1 MKPTR
6 RNVAITA
13 GLTAVL
19 ALSPVIVPAA
29 SAFAE
34 GNAAAA
40 ASQGVSDGYRVFFS
54 VTNPDTGNQESM
66 NYYDVKD
73 GSAQR
78 VDTSQVPDVSRDGWE
93 LVGWKDSI
101 SGRIYSATDLGALI
115 VNGNTTF
122 TTVWKSTS
130 KPGVS
135 NGYRVFFSVTNP
147 DTGNQESMNYYD
159 VKDGS
164 AQRVDTSQVPDAS
177 YFEGWELV
185 GWKDSINGDTYSTAD
200 LGSVIVSE
208 DTTFTTVW
216 KRPDTAVH
224 TINFHDEDG
233 NGIGTVANA
242 GDVAFSVYTDM
253 LAEGV
258 ADPYKDGYT
267 FDGWVTKSGDK
278 ILPTDVISGD
288 LDLYPSFKKNA
299 AVYTVNFFDEDG
311 NGICTISLAGDH
323 TLEDFLTALY
333 QTDGVQVPFKDG
345 CYIEWTTKSGDRVLS
360 TDTIQGTLN
369 LYANFKQSPATHT
382 VNFFDKDGNG
392 LGTIALTGDQ
402 PLSAYTDALATG
414 NVEAPYVEGYT
425 FTGWTTKSG
434 DSVLPTDVISG
445 DLNLYA
451 TYQKN
456 AAVHTINFFDE
467 DGNGLGTIAN
477 AGDVAFS
484 VYTDMLAEGVQ
495 VPEKDGYIFS
505 GWVTK
510 SGDKILATDTIS
522 GDLNVYASYE
532 KVSEPETVYHK
543 VTFDDCLEST
553 ENAVVVVEDGQPV
566 AAPADPTCE
575 GYTFQGWYSDTDLT
589 QEWDFTTPVTED
601 MTLWAKWEKNA
612 DESTPSGDETTGET
626 TDEATDGTASETPTT
641 PSEQAAE
648 EAAAAQAD
656 DAMPN
661 TGDATIAVSGI
672 AGLGAALAGVG
683 AFLKRRR
690 S

>member
-6 RNVAITA
+6 RNVAVTA

-19 ALSPVIVPAA
+19 ALSPVVGPAVMA
-29 SAFAE
+29 LADTTD
-34 GNAAAA
+34 GAAQAQ
-40 ASQGVSDGYRVFFS
+40 SNEVSDQSYGTVYFYVDDACY
-54 VTNPDTGNQESM
+54 TITLTGNQGASFSEYVAQLQKDFPAATS
-66 NYYDVKD
+66 KD
-73 GSAQR
+73 GYTFQGW
-78 VDTSQVPDVSRDGWE
+78 VDE
-93 LVGWKDSI
+93 
-101 SGRIYSATDLGALI
+101 
-115 VNGNTTF
+115 NGNAVDDNLVISNSETF
-122 TTVWKSTS
+122 SA
-130 KPGVS
+130 
-135 NGYRVFFSVTNP
+135 P
-147 DTGNQESMNYYD
+147 DTLT
-159 VKDGS
+159 VKAS
-164 AQRVDTSQVPDAS
+164 FAQNA
-177 YFEGWELV
+177 
-185 GWKDSINGDTYSTAD
+185 
-200 LGSVIVSE
+200 
-208 DTTFTTVW
+208 
-216 KRPDTAVH
+216 AVH

-233 NGIGTVANA
+233 NGIGTIANA
-242 GDVAFSVYTDM
+242 GDVAFSKYTDM

-299 AVYTVNFFDEDG
+299 AVYTVNFFGEDG
-311 NGICTISLAGDH
+311 KGICTISLAGDH

-392 LGTIALTGDQ
+392 LGTIALAGDQ
-402 PLSAYTDALATG
+402 PLSAYTDALASG

-495 VPEKDGYIFS
+495 VPEKDGYIFA

-543 VTFDDCLEST
+543 VTFDDCLDST
-553 ENAVVVVEDGQPV
+553 ENAVVVVEDGQAV

-589 QEWDFTTPVTED
+589 QEWDFATPVTED

-612 DESTPSGDETTGET
+612 DESTPTGDET

-641 PSEQAAE
+641 PAEQAAE
-648 EAAAAQAD
+648 DAQTD

-661 TGDATIAVSGI
+661 TGDATVAVSGI